1 MRKQYE
7 KLVRDQIPELI
18 EKDGGVPSYTV
29 LSKEDYEKAL
39 RWKLCEEAA
48 EYQYTGEAEEL
59 ADLLEVIEAICR
71 ERGITW
77 ADLTALKVNKLESR
91 GGFRER
97 ILLHY
102 VDQ

>member
-18 EKDGGVPSYTV
+18 EISGGTPCCSV
-29 LSKEDYEKAL
+29 LTREDYEKAL

-48 EYQYTGEAEEL
+48 EYQYSGDPEEL
-59 ADLLEVIEAICR
+59 ADLLEVIEAICQDR
-71 ERGITW
+71 RITW
-77 ADLTALKVNKLESR
+77 ADLTSMKVRKYENR